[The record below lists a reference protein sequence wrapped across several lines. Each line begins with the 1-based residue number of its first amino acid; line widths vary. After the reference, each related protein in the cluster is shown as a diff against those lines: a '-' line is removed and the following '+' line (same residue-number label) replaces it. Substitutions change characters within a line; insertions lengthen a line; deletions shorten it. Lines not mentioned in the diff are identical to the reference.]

1 MASSLLVPNIPFD
14 CSTSHSRKRCWARYP
29 LTDTRNHRYASVHDT
44 TRLLL
49 YLHGIAAS
57 NPMGVPDEGA
67 EMFDLRR
74 ISPLLLRVRDFERML
89 ALQPLGLRSRQNSDV
104 VELEVHI
111 LL

>member
-1 MASSLLVPNIPFD
+1 
-14 CSTSHSRKRCWARYP
+14 
-29 LTDTRNHRYASVHDT
+29 
-44 TRLLL
+44 
-49 YLHGIAAS
+49 
-57 NPMGVPDEGA
+57 MGVPDEGA